1 MQLCLCQLCNQ
12 HVPGLVIGTQFY
24 NGVWSIWLSSVDT
37 RLSLANNVNHLHV
50 NNRDV
55 PLYNIYPLA
64 KANNVPNGV
73 SDDDLMG
80 NL

>member
-55 PLYNIYPLA
+55 R
-64 KANNVPNGV
+64 
-73 SDDDLMG
+73 
-80 NL
+80 